1 MLTVYMCLRFRLKLS
16 NTLMTEVQT
25 QNSTARML
33 TSTCQRKQ

>member
-1 MLTVYMCLRFRLKLS
+1 MLMVHMCLPFRLKLS

-25 QNSTARML
+25 QNLTVRML